1 MLELKKLNPKMQTNM
16 DHKAK
21 LEALIGASA
30 LDADDKASWM
40 EMLASSPENFIESL
54 SEILEQFPEELPWFN
69 DIYKRKKAAFAMF
82 DRNKAEGQAKLK
94 EIFEEEKAKLEE
106 ILNR

>member
-1 MLELKKLNPKMQTNM
+1 M
-16 DHKAK
+16 
-21 LEALIGASA
+21 EAMIGASA
-30 LDADDKASWM
+30 LSEEDKASWM

-82 DRNKAEGQAKLK
+82 SRNKAEGQVRLK
-94 EIFEEEKAKLEE
+94 EIFEEEKTKLEE